1 MKSLDGVIYFKQ
13 QQYNNFLNMK
23 KSLILLAALFGLFLA
38 SCQQQDAAPS
48 DDEILNSMEASS
60 ARSAAVSDTVTKQ
73 KCKGKLTS
81 IEITALAAS
90 ITTYINTNYAGA
102 TIKFAGKDDKGQ
114 TVVGLELNS
123 VRTGLLFD
131 ANGAFVQKLEKFGQK
146 SKLNKVE
153 VSALPATITSYVTA
167 NYATFT
173 IKRAGTDA
181 DGNYIVGIKNDTDHK
196 VLKFD
201 ATGKFVEEMAIPPH
215 SKQKKKR

>member
-1 MKSLDGVIYFKQ
+1 
-13 QQYNNFLNMK
+13 MK
-23 KSLILLAALFGLFLA
+23 KSLILLTALCGLFLA
-38 SCQQQDAAPS
+38 SCKQQDASPS

-60 ARSAAVSDTVTKQ
+60 ARSAASSDTITKQ

-81 IEITALAAS
+81 VEITSLAAS
-90 ITTYINTNYAGA
+90 ITNYINTNYAGA
-102 TIKFAGKDDKGQ
+102 TIKFAGTDEKAQ

-131 ANGAFVQKLEKFGQK
+131 ANGAFIQKLEKFGEK
-146 SKLNKVE
+146 SKLTKVE
-153 VSALPATITSYVTA
+153 ITALPASITAYVTA
-167 NYATFT
+167 NYAGFT
-173 IKRAGTDA
+173 IKRAGTNT

-215 SKQKKKR
+215 TGQKKKR

>member
-1 MKSLDGVIYFKQ
+1 
-13 QQYNNFLNMK
+13 MK
-23 KSLILLAALFGLFLA
+23 KSLILLTALCGLFLA
-38 SCQQQDAAPS
+38 SCKQQDAAPNES
-48 DDEILNSMEASS
+48 DEILNSMEASS

-146 SKLNKVE
+146 SKLTKVE
-153 VSALPATITSYVTA
+153 VAALPTTITAYVTA

-181 DGNYIVGIKNDTDHK
+181 DGNFIVGIKNDTDHK

-215 SKQKKKR
+215 TGQKKKR